1 MNLTAFFTLPVYRMP
16 DESKG
21 GMDRVQ
27 LDTVLE
33 MNAWTR
39 VTGDW
44 KVA

>member
-1 MNLTAFFTLPVYRMP
+1 MNRTTLFTLPFYRMP
-16 DESKG
+16 DQSKG

-33 MNAWTR
+33 MNPWTR